1 MHLSTLVLDPLAAC
15 SSFLLDGPAAL
26 SVFADSSGILERAA
40 LHTTIMEQLLLSS
53 KYKAACSAADALM
66 WCTFEAAVAVVVLRS
81 SDTRWK
87 RNRWE
92 YLEKEEED
100 GGVIQ

>member
-1 MHLSTLVLDPLAAC
+1 
-15 SSFLLDGPAAL
+15 
-26 SVFADSSGILERAA
+26 
-40 LHTTIMEQLLLSS
+40 MEQLLLSS
-53 KYKAACSAADALM
+53 TYKAACSAAI

-87 RNRWE
+87 RSRWQ

>member
-1 MHLSTLVLDPLAAC
+1 
-15 SSFLLDGPAAL
+15 
-26 SVFADSSGILERAA
+26 
-40 LHTTIMEQLLLSS
+40 MEQLLLSS
-53 KYKAACSAADALM
+53 TYKAGCSAANALI

-92 YLEKEEED
+92 YLEKEEEEED